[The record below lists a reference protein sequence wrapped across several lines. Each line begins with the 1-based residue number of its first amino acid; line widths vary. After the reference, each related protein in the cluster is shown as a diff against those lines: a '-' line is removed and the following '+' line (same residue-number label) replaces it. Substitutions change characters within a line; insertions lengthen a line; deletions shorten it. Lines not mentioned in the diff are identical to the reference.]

1 MTSSDPQPVLQE
13 KIMTNEKEQ
22 VEELVSTANENA
34 EAPIISLHD
43 VHLSLGSGQSRVD
56 ILKGIDL
63 EIERGHSV
71 GLVGP
76 SGSGKST
83 LLMVMAGLEQAD
95 KGEVLIEESN
105 LSIMGEDALAAF
117 RGQNIGIIFQSFHL
131 VPTMTALENT
141 AIPLELA
148 GRRDAFKRAEEELTA
163 VGLGHRLH
171 HYPAEMSGG
180 EQQRVAIARA
190 LAPRPSI
197 LIADEPTGNLDSKT
211 GTEISDLMFRL
222 HKERGMT
229 LMLVTHD
236 PKLADRCERVVRLK
250 SGRLEDAPHLEAASE
265 QER

>member
-1 MTSSDPQPVLQE
+1 MTSSLAQ
-13 KIMTNEKEQ
+13 K
-22 VEELVSTANENA
+22 VSNTKAKSSDA
-34 EAPIISLHD
+34 MATKDAIISLHG
-43 VHLSLGSGQSRVD
+43 VYLSLGAGNSRVD
-56 ILKGIDL
+56 ILRGIDL
-63 EIERGHSV
+63 DIESEHSV

-95 KGEVLIEESN
+95 QGKVLVEGSD
-105 LSIMGEDALAAF
+105 LSQMNEDRLAQF
-117 RGQNIGIIFQSFHL
+117 RGTRIGIIFQSFHL

-148 GRRDAFKRAEEELTA
+148 GRRDAFDVAKAELEA
-163 VGLGHRLH
+163 VGLGHRIH
-171 HYPAEMSGG
+171 HYPAELSGG

-197 LIADEPTGNLDSKT
+197 LIADEPTGNLDADT
-211 GTEISDLMFRL
+211 GQEISDLMFRL

-236 PKLADRCERVVRLK
+236 PRLADRCERVVRLK
-250 SGRLEDAPHLEAASE
+250 SGQLVETPHDDAHPVE
-265 QER
+265 

>member
-1 MTSSDPQPVLQE
+1 MTSPSPIALSEDSAAKVTPKTSPE
-13 KIMTNEKEQ
+13 T
-22 VEELVSTANENA
+22 
-34 EAPIISLHD
+34 IISLHD
-43 VHLSLGSGQSRVD
+43 VHLSLGHGNSMVH

-63 EIERGHSV
+63 EIDRAESV

-95 KGEVLIEESN
+95 RGKVLVEGSD
-105 LSIMGEDALAAF
+105 LSVMDEDTLARF
-117 RGQNIGIIFQSFHL
+117 RGTQIGIIFQSFHL

-148 GRRDAFKRAEEELTA
+148 GRSDAFDVARAELDA
-163 VGLGHRLH
+163 VGLGLRIH

-197 LIADEPTGNLDSKT
+197 LIADEPTGNLDSDT
-211 GTEISDLMFRL
+211 GKEISDLMFHL

-236 PKLADRCERVVRLK
+236 PVLADRCKRVVRLK
-250 SGRLEDAPHLEAASE
+250 AGQLVEEPHELNNETVT
-265 QER
+265 

>member
-1 MTSSDPQPVLQE
+1 MY
-13 KIMTNEKEQ
+13 
-22 VEELVSTANENA
+22 
-34 EAPIISLHD
+34 
-43 VHLSLGSGQSRVD
+43 LSLGSGHSRVD
-56 ILKGIDL
+56 ILRGINL

-95 KGEVLIEESN
+95 RGSVLVEGAD
-105 LSIMGEDALAAF
+105 LSGLSEDDLARF
-117 RGQNIGIIFQSFHL
+117 RGGNIGIIFQSFHL

-148 GRRDAFKRAEEELTA
+148 GRGDAFERAEAELAA
-163 VGLGHRLH
+163 VGLKDRMH

-197 LIADEPTGNLDSKT
+197 LIADEPTGNLDSET
-211 GTEISDLMFRL
+211 GRDIADLMFSLQKDRA
-222 HKERGMT
+222 MT

-250 SGRLEDAPHLEAASE
+250 SGQLVDEPHLEPGMTGSE
-265 QER
+265 G

>member
-1 MTSSDPQPVLQE
+1 MTSPSNPATFENSAP
-13 KIMTNEKEQ
+13 
-22 VEELVSTANENA
+22 TASIQA
-34 EAPIISLHD
+34 SGDAIISLHD
-43 VHLSLGSGQSRVD
+43 VYLSLGSGRSRVD
-56 ILKGIDL
+56 ILRGINVD
-63 EIERGHSV
+63 IDRGESV

-95 KGEVLIEESN
+95 KGKVLIEGSD
-105 LSIMGEDALAAF
+105 LSVMDEDTLARF
-117 RGQNIGIIFQSFHL
+117 RGDQIGIIFQSFHL

-148 GRRDAFKRAEEELTA
+148 GRSDAFDVAQAELEA
-163 VGLGHRLH
+163 VGLGHRIQ
-171 HYPAEMSGG
+171 HYPAELSGG

-197 LIADEPTGNLDSKT
+197 LIADEPTGNLDSET
-211 GTEISDLMFRL
+211 GKEISDLMFRL

-236 PKLADRCERVVRLK
+236 PNLADRCERVVRLK
-250 SGRLEDAPHLEAASE
+250 TGQLVEDPHEAAEHASSDE
-265 QER
+265 TK

>member
-1 MTSSDPQPVLQE
+1 MTSSTNPVEKTPTTPQAFDS
-13 KIMTNEKEQ
+13 KI
-22 VEELVSTANENA
+22 ENA
-34 EAPIISLHD
+34 IISLHD
-43 VHLSLGSGQSRVD
+43 VFLSLGTGNSRVD

-63 EIERGHSV
+63 EIERGQSV

-83 LLMVMAGLEQAD
+83 LLMVMAGLERAD
-95 KGEVLIEESN
+95 RGKVLVETSD
-105 LSIMGEDALAAF
+105 LSAMDEDTLARF
-117 RGQNIGIIFQSFHL
+117 RGAQIGIIFQSFHL

-148 GRRDAFKRAEEELTA
+148 GRSDAFDVARAELDA
-163 VGLGHRLH
+163 VGLGDRVH
-171 HYPAEMSGG
+171 HYPAELSGG

-197 LIADEPTGNLDSKT
+197 LIADEPTGNLDADT
-211 GTEISDLMFRL
+211 GNEISDLMFHL
-222 HKERGMT
+222 HRDRGMT

-250 SGRLEDAPHLEAASE
+250 SGQLVEDPHVLPDESKGEAH
-265 QER
+265 

>member
-1 MTSSDPQPVLQE
+1 MTSSDNLSQKEE
-13 KIMTNEKEQ
+13 KMTA
-22 VEELVSTANENA
+22 L
-34 EAPIISLHD
+34 PIISLHG
-43 VHLSLGSGQSRVD
+43 VHLSLGAGNSRVD

-63 EIERGHSV
+63 DIERGHSV

-95 KGEVLIEESN
+95 KGKVLVEGN
-105 LSIMGEDALAAF
+105 DLSVLDEDSLARF
-117 RGQNIGIIFQSFHL
+117 RGSNIGIIFQSFHL

-148 GRRDAFKRAEEELTA
+148 GRDDAFERAKAELDA
-163 VGLGHRLH
+163 VGLGDRMH

-190 LAPRPSI
+190 LAPRPGI
-197 LIADEPTGNLDSKT
+197 LIADEPTGNLDSET
-211 GTEISDLMFRL
+211 GKDISDLMFRL
-222 HKERGMT
+222 HKDRGMT

-236 PKLADRCERVVRLK
+236 PRLADRCETVVRLK
-250 SGRLEDAPHLEAASE
+250 SGQLVNEPHQTDLLDEAVAVE
-265 QER
+265 A

>member
-1 MTSSDPQPVLQE
+1 MTSSLAQE
-13 KIMTNEKEQ
+13 
-22 VEELVSTANENA
+22 VSKTTANPADGESA
-34 EAPIISLHD
+34 KEAIISLHG
-43 VHLSLGSGQSRVD
+43 VYLSLGAGNSRVD
-56 ILKGIDL
+56 ILRGIDL
-63 EIERGHSV
+63 DIESGHSV

-95 KGEVLIEESN
+95 QGKVLVEGSDLAQMN
-105 LSIMGEDALAAF
+105 EDTLAQF
-117 RGQNIGIIFQSFHL
+117 RGTRIGIIFQSFHL

-148 GRRDAFKRAEEELTA
+148 GRRDAFDVARAELEA
-163 VGLGHRLH
+163 VGLGHRVH
-171 HYPAEMSGG
+171 HYPAELSGG

-197 LIADEPTGNLDSKT
+197 LIADEPTGNLDADT
-211 GTEISDLMFRL
+211 GQEISDLMFRL

-236 PKLADRCERVVRLK
+236 PRLADRCERVVRLK
-250 SGRLEDAPHLEAASE
+250 SGQLVETPHDDAHPV
-265 QER
+265 Q

>member
-1 MTSSDPQPVLQE
+1 MTSSSNQVLSENPATAARPQ
-13 KIMTNEKEQ
+13 MDDAT
-22 VEELVSTANENA
+22 
-34 EAPIISLHD
+34 IIALHD
-43 VHLSLGSGQSRVD
+43 VYLSLGAGHSKVD
-56 ILKGIDL
+56 ILRGIDL
-63 EIERGHSV
+63 DIERGQSV

-83 LLMVMAGLEQAD
+83 LLMVMAGLERAD
-95 KGEVLIEESN
+95 QGKVLVEGSD
-105 LSIMGEDALAAF
+105 LSVMDEDTLARF
-117 RGQNIGIIFQSFHL
+117 RGVQIGIIFQSFHL

-148 GRRDAFKRAEEELTA
+148 GRSDAFDIAKAELEA
-163 VGLGHRLH
+163 VGLGHRVH

-197 LIADEPTGNLDSKT
+197 LIADEPTGNLDSET
-211 GTEISDLMFRL
+211 GNEIADLMFRL

-236 PKLADRCERVVRLK
+236 TKLADRCERVVKLRTGQLV
-250 SGRLEDAPHLEAASE
+250 ETAHEADEAAVN
-265 QER
+265 

>member
-1 MTSSDPQPVLQE
+1 MTSSLAQE
-13 KIMTNEKEQ
+13 
-22 VEELVSTANENA
+22 VSKTTANPADGESA
-34 EAPIISLHD
+34 KEVIISLHG
-43 VHLSLGSGQSRVD
+43 VYLSLGAGNSRVD
-56 ILKGIDL
+56 ILRGIDL
-63 EIERGHSV
+63 DIESGHSV

-95 KGEVLIEESN
+95 QGKVLVEGSDLAQMN
-105 LSIMGEDALAAF
+105 EDTLAQF
-117 RGQNIGIIFQSFHL
+117 RGTRIGIIFQSFHL

-148 GRRDAFKRAEEELTA
+148 GRRDAFDVARAELEA
-163 VGLGHRLH
+163 VGLGHRVH
-171 HYPAEMSGG
+171 HYPAELSGG

-197 LIADEPTGNLDSKT
+197 LIADEPTGNLDADT
-211 GTEISDLMFRL
+211 GQEISDLMFRL

-236 PKLADRCERVVRLK
+236 PRLADRCERVVRLK
-250 SGRLEDAPHLEAASE
+250 SGQLVETPHDDAHPV
-265 QER
+265 Q